1 MQSSSERIRVTHQ
14 GTLPREPE
22 LTQLV
27 SAAEAGQ
34 AQATA
39 VAPRVESAVSQVV
52 RRQLEIGIDIVN
64 DGEQSKSNFAYYV
77 ERRLGSH
84 PQLEEEPDGAM
95 STRDRLAFPGFFSRG
110 EGVAK
115 WRRHYAVREPV
126 RYTGQA
132 LVQADVENLKSAL
145 SGASGDVEGVLMSI
159 APGTIEHWL
168 HNDHYPSQEEFLFAI
183 ADAMH
188 EEYRTITD
196 AGFIVQIDDPDLA
209 TGWQMYP
216 DQTVAEYRK
225 YAQLRVDALN
235 RALRGIPPEQ
245 VILHVCWGSY
255 HTPHVNDL
263 PLRDIVDLFFAVNAQ
278 GISIEQSNPRHEH
291 EWAVFDDVELPEGKL
306 LIPGVVG
313 HVADVVEHPE
323 LVAQRLVRYAE
334 RVGREHVIAGTDCG
348 VGSRVGHGE
357 VAWAKLEA
365 LVEGA
370 RLASKRLWS

>member
-1 MQSSSERIRVTHQ
+1 MKSSSERIRVTHQ

-27 SAAEAGQ
+27 TAAEAGQ

-39 VAPRVESAVSQVV
+39 VAPRVESAVTEVV
-52 RRQLEIGIDIVN
+52 RRQLEIGIDVVN

-77 ERRLGSH
+77 ERRLGGH
-84 PQLEEEPDGAM
+84 AQLEEEPDGAM
-95 STRDRLAFPGFFSRG
+95 STRDRLLFPGFFSRG
-110 EGVAK
+110 EGIAK
-115 WRRHYAVREPV
+115 WRRHYAVREPL

-132 LVQADVENLKSAL
+132 LVQADVENLRSAL
-145 SGASGDVEGVLMSI
+145 GGVGGDVEGVLMSI

-196 AGFIVQIDDPDLA
+196 AGLLVQIDDPDLA

-225 YAQLRVDALN
+225 YAKLRVEALN

-263 PLRDIVDLFFAVNAQ
+263 PLRDIVDLFFEVNAQ
-278 GISIEQSNPRHEH
+278 GISIEQSNPRHEY
-291 EWAVFDDVELPEGKL
+291 EWAVFDDVKLPDGKL